1 MQPDYNY
8 ILKEYKMFGIGPTEM
23 VIIGMIIFFIFGA
36 KRIPEMMK
44 GMAQRIREFRKV
56 DKEIKSDLS

>member
-1 MQPDYNY
+1 
-8 ILKEYKMFGIGPTEM
+8 MFGIGPTEM

-36 KRIPEMMK
+36 KRIPEVMK
-44 GMAQRIREFRKV
+44 GMAQGIREFRKV